1 MPFRPSTAVA
11 GHAGRRPLPP
21 SSRET
26 APGKA
31 ISMQPRYQEHP
42 TMFADEPLQFIIAV
56 LLIPIGIGIIWLIY
70 WYIKLRCTLDTIDD
84 ERVMLSRGILNKEK
98 IEIELQSIRTVRVD
112 QTFADRIF
120 NCGILKIYTAGD
132 QPELQQKGMPDP
144 ERLRNALRH

>member
-1 MPFRPSTAVA
+1 
-11 GHAGRRPLPP
+11 
-21 SSRET
+21 
-26 APGKA
+26 
-31 ISMQPRYQEHP
+31 MQPRYQEHP

-70 WYIKLRCTLDTIDD
+70 WYIKLRCTLVTIDD